1 VNPFFEPIQ
10 ALSGFKVLRQQVV
23 LLQVETHGLRQP
35 QECDQFLLESVF
47 VGRFLSED
55 NFDELVVLV

>member
-1 VNPFFEPIQ
+1 MNPFFEPVK

-23 LLQVETHGLRQP
+23 LLQVETHGLRQA